1 MAEENERKKN
11 LKIVIVEDDPDTA
24 EMLER
29 MLRIKGY
36 DVFKVFR
43 GNEALMHISD
53 QKPDAV
59 LLDIM
64 MPDFSGLDVLR
75 EIRKDASLNDVPVI
89 IISARAMPVDIQQG
103 LEAGAEYYLTKPISF
118 YNLNNTLNDVLAKRV
133 MGA

>member
-1 MAEENERKKN
+1 MPEGSNKN

-29 MLRIKGY
+29 MLRIRGY
-36 DVFKVFR
+36 DVFKVFTAS
-43 GNEALMHISD
+43 EALFHISD

-59 LLDIM
+59 LLDVM

-75 EIRKDASLNDVPVI
+75 EIRKEVSLRDIPVI
-89 IISARAMPVDIQQG
+89 IVSARAMPTDIKQG
-103 LEAGAEYYLTKPISF
+103 LEAGAEYYLAKPVSF
-118 YNLNNTLNDVLAKRV
+118 HDLNNVLNEVLARRT